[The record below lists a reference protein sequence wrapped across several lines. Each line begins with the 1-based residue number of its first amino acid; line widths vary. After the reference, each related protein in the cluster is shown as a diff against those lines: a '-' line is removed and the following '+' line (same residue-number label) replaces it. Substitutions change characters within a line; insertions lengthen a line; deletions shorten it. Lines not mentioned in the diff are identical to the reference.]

1 MWTQLL
7 QLLDHP
13 LVERFPQL
21 KANIIQSLE
30 RDIQISLYINQVSQS
45 HWLGVKNPPWAKRRQ
60 TLISEGNE
68 AKVLNIL
75 AEIQKL

>member
-13 LVERFPQL
+13 LIERFPQL

-45 HWLGVKNPPWAKRRQ
+45 HWLWWRRQ
-60 TLISEGNE
+60 TLISE
-68 AKVLNIL
+68 KNIEIIE
-75 AEIQKL
+75 EIQIQLELMK